1 MQAASEKSDF
11 TESNIRLTLPHHPL
25 FSTEN
30 MNDATLNYRHLY
42 YFWVVTQ
49 EGSISAAARKLEM
62 TPQTI
67 SSQLAKLEEQ
77 TGKALFNQVG
87 RQLELT
93 DAGRAILPFAD
104 QIFMLGEQMQQI
116 LASDATPRQRFN
128 VGVADALPK
137 TVAQQ
142 LLASTHSAQSRLMC
156 IEGSPDELMA
166 KLALHQ
172 LDVVLADRPA
182 AHGTHLRLESQ
193 ILAECP
199 VMILANASMAA
210 TYLPDF
216 PASLHGAPMLLPTR
230 NTALR
235 IQLDL
240 WFSDR
245 NIVPDIVGEFA
256 DSALMKAFA
265 TAGIGLYPSPIMTS
279 GHILNSELQS
289 LGHLEGLYADYY
301 AIYAQ
306 KKINHPML
314 DVLLAATRP
323 H

>member
-1 MQAASEKSDF
+1 
-11 TESNIRLTLPHHPL
+11 LTHHQL
-25 FSTEN
+25 FSTAT
-30 MNDATLNYRHLY
+30 MSDATLNYRHLY

-49 EGSISAAARKLEM
+49 EGSISAAARKLDM

-77 TGKALFNQVG
+77 TGKALFKQVG

-93 DAGRAILPFAD
+93 DAGRSILPFAD

-137 TVAQQ
+137 IVAQQ
-142 LLASTHSAQSRLMC
+142 LLASTHSPQTRLMC

-182 AHGTHLRLESQ
+182 AHGAHLRLASQ
-193 ILAECP
+193 ALVECP
-199 VMILANASMAA
+199 VMILGNTAQTAEYA
-210 TYLPDF
+210 PDF

-240 WFSDR
+240 WFSDQ

-265 TAGIGLYPSPIMTS
+265 IAGIGLYPSPMIAGNPIPS
-279 GHILNSELQS
+279 SELRS
-289 LGHLEGLYADYY
+289 LGHLAGLYANYY
-301 AIYAQ
+301 ALYAP

-314 DVLLAATRP
+314 DLLLSSAQV
-323 H
+323 

>member
-1 MQAASEKSDF
+1 
-11 TESNIRLTLPHHPL
+11 HHQL
-25 FSTEN
+25 FSTAT

-87 RQLELT
+87 RLLELT

-142 LLASTHSAQSRLMC
+142 LLASTHSPQSRLMC

-172 LDVVLADRPA
+172 LDMVLADRPA
-182 AHGTHLRLESQ
+182 AHGAHLRLESQ
-193 ILAECP
+193 ALAECP
-199 VMILANASMAA
+199 VMILGNSALAT
-210 TYLPDF
+210 TYLANF

-240 WFSDR
+240 WFADR

-265 TAGIGLYPSPIMTS
+265 MAGIGLYPSPIMTK
-279 GHILNSELQS
+279 GHILPSELKS

-314 DVLLAATRP
+314 DLLLNAAEL